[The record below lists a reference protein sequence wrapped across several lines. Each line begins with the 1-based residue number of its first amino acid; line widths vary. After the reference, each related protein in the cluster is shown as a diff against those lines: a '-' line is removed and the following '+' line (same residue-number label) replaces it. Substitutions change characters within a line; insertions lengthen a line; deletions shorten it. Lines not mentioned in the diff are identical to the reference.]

1 MNFGSDTKKKNII
14 LIFFFIIF
22 LFHILCVNFYPI
34 NDEFIFPI
42 GSKLIEKYSVED
54 VNLFFNY
61 NANTL
66 GFSFVIFILTK
77 ITNLDHDLIAKLLS
91 TSGLIFIL
99 IGVYNILDVIK
110 FKIRND
116 DLLYLII
123 IIFLNP
129 LIFNFSLRGTPDFF
143 GSAISFFAISIFLS
157 PKKVFFKYLAIII
170 FGIGVIVKPTN
181 AILILLNYLNI
192 KKISIKNLI
201 HYSYLKN
208 FLLLL
213 FFPIIYFLINFNY
226 FGFFVVPTNFNYL
239 GDSSFSK
246 YLINFIT
253 YSGFLGLM
261 TCPLYL
267 IYLKDL
273 NIKKIFKILIYTFI
287 SILIALFFMK
297 KSGELNFGPLSNY
310 LGEKVFFFI
319 ITMSFFLI
327 FDLIISNKEKINN
340 NQKIML
346 FLFLLYIIVL
356 SKYHTSQRYFLTII
370 PLYLIVF
377 YKIFFNKFL
386 YFVTLILYVSLNILL
401 FSNHYQTQLHVKNLI
416 NFLKNEKIIFDT
428 QPGYLG
434 QHALNFFVQLDKN
447 GNNYFGNDDT
457 FNKNK
462 KYYVSQKKPKINQK
476 IIFVSKSKNILLNT
490 EEIYIIEKIK

>member
-1 MNFGSDTKKKNII
+1 MNFGTDTKKKNII

-34 NDEFIFPI
+34 NDEFIFPV
-42 GSKLIEKYSVED
+42 GSKLIEKYSIED
-54 VNLFFNY
+54 LNLFFNY

-66 GFSFVIFILTK
+66 GFSFVIFILSK
-77 ITNLDHDLIAKLLS
+77 ITNLDYDLIAKLLS
-91 TSGLIFIL
+91 TSGLILIL
-99 IGVYNILDVIK
+99 IGVFNILDVIK

-116 DLLYLII
+116 DLVYLIL

-157 PKKVFFKYLAIII
+157 KKKAYLRYLAIII
-170 FGIGVIVKPTN
+170 FGVGVIIKTTN

-213 FFPIIYFLINFNY
+213 FLPIVYFLINFNY
-226 FGFFVVPTNFNYL
+226 FGFFIVPTNFSYL
-239 GDSSFSK
+239 GDYTFSK
-246 YLINFIT
+246 YLINFIS
-253 YSGFLGLM
+253 YIGFLGLM

-267 IYLKDL
+267 IYLKNL
-273 NIKKIFKILIYTFI
+273 NIKKIKKVLVYTFI

-310 LGEKVFFFI
+310 FGDKVFFFV
-319 ITMSFFLI
+319 ITMSFFLLI
-327 FDLIISNKEKINN
+327 DLIISKKDKINN
-340 NQKIML
+340 NQKIIL
-346 FLFLLYIIVL
+346 FLFLLFIIVL
-356 SKYHTSQRYFLTII
+356 SKYHTSQRYLLTIL
-370 PLYLIVF
+370 PLYLILF

-386 YFVTLILYVSLNILL
+386 YFATIILYVSLNILL

-416 NFLKNEKIIFDT
+416 NFLKKEKIIFDT

-447 GNNYFGNDDT
+447 SNNYLGNKDKI
-457 FNKNK
+457 NENK

-490 EEIYIIEKIK
+490 EEIYIIEKSK

>member
-310 LGEKVFFFI
+310 LGEKVFFFYNYDV
-319 ITMSFFLI
+319 FFP
-327 FDLIISNKEKINN
+327 
-340 NQKIML
+340 
-346 FLFLLYIIVL
+346 YI
-356 SKYHTSQRYFLTII
+356 
-370 PLYLIVF
+370 
-377 YKIFFNKFL
+377 
-386 YFVTLILYVSLNILL
+386 
-401 FSNHYQTQLHVKNLI
+401 
-416 NFLKNEKIIFDT
+416 
-428 QPGYLG
+428 
-434 QHALNFFVQLDKN
+434 
-447 GNNYFGNDDT
+447 
-457 FNKNK
+457 
-462 KYYVSQKKPKINQK
+462 
-476 IIFVSKSKNILLNT
+476 
-490 EEIYIIEKIK
+490 